1 MKLFYRIAADAVVF
15 VHFGYV
21 AFVVLGL
28 LAVLVGITFR
38 RDWVRNFTFRLLH
51 LAAIGLVVVESW
63 SGITCPLTTLEQDLR
78 RLAGETS
85 YAGSF
90 IGTLVHNLFFF
101 DAPEWVFTI
110 CYTLFGLLVVA
121 TFILSPP
128 RRPKW
133 LVRST
138 PLPR

>member
-28 LAVLVGITFR
+28 LIILVGIALR
-38 RDWVRNFTFRLLH
+38 RDWVRNLTFRLLH

-63 SGITCPLTTLEQDLR
+63 WGVTCPLTTLEQKLR
-78 RLAGETS
+78 NLAGETS
-85 YAGSF
+85 YTGSF
-90 IGTLVHNLFFF
+90 IGTLVHNLLFYE
-101 DAPEWVFTI
+101 APEWVFTI
-110 CYTLFGLLVVA
+110 CYTLFGLLVLM
-121 TFILSPP
+121 TFVFSPP

-133 LVRST
+133 LTRNVT
-138 PLPR
+138 LPH